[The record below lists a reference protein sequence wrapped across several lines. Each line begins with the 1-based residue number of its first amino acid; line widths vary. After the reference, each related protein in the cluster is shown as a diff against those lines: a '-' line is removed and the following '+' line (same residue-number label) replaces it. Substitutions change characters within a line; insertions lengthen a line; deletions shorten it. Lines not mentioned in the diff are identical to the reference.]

1 MKKYTIL
8 LLSFMLCSLLHAQN
22 KEKPDWVQQ
31 RPVNTLN
38 FTGIGVVN
46 KTTEN
51 YIQVAKQRALSE
63 LASEI
68 KVEVSVNSL
77 LNTIEDNGEVKS
89 SFLQNIKTTATEE
102 IENFRLIDS
111 WQDDKEYWV
120 YYELNRFDY
129 EEYIEARR
137 QRAIKSGFGF
147 WYQGQASL
155 QQGDLMMS
163 IDLFTKGLEAIL
175 PVINEELTCSY
186 EGQTINLSSEIYTSL
201 TGVFN
206 DVSIVVS
213 PMSIQAAPFKGVEA
227 PIKVE
232 VYRNETPLRGIQLEA
247 QFVSGLGDLSTLT
260 PTNEIGNA
268 SFYIRNITSKQ
279 AQQEI
284 KIGIKT
290 DMFKSF
296 RSGVNAIILDKIIA
310 TIPSSIL
317 TVKLEET
324 KIKAYVAN
332 AEKNDM
338 PALERSVKSILAN
351 NFFDVVESQSVADV
365 VLKLDNQFK
374 VGRKIPGELYN
385 LVECF
390 STLGIQVINN
400 RSKSTLLNYSINELR
415 TLVPEKKSTTQAKQ
429 MAARELMKR
438 MQREFGSKLK
448 QITIDTKGAIPASPI
463 EEPTPVVK
471 PTPPI
476 IIVIPPVV
484 SIPEKTPIERPIQ
497 EPIQTPIEE
506 PTSRPQAIRGD
517 WNVDV
522 FIEFDKLVS
531 IGGNTRIYFKIVNK
545 TADDFN
551 ACLHLSKI
559 TVVNERGEQLKV
571 KSVKIGSNTQAWS
584 IRSIVVP
591 DLPTEMRIDVSE
603 LQSVALF
610 GINDCDGRVVKLRN
624 LK

>member
-1 MKKYTIL
+1 
-8 LLSFMLCSLLHAQN
+8 
-22 KEKPDWVQQ
+22 
-31 RPVNTLN
+31 
-38 FTGIGVVN
+38 
-46 KTTEN
+46 
-51 YIQVAKQRALSE
+51 
-63 LASEI
+63 
-68 KVEVSVNSL
+68 
-77 LNTIEDNGEVKS
+77 
-89 SFLQNIKTTATEE
+89 
-102 IENFRLIDS
+102 
-111 WQDDKEYWV
+111 
-120 YYELNRFDY
+120 
-129 EEYIEARR
+129 
-137 QRAIKSGFGF
+137 
-147 WYQGQASL
+147 
-155 QQGDLMMS
+155 
-163 IDLFTKGLEAIL
+163 
-175 PVINEELTCSY
+175 
-186 EGQTINLSSEIYTSL
+186 
-201 TGVFN
+201 
-206 DVSIVVS
+206 
-213 PMSIQAAPFKGVEA
+213 
-227 PIKVE
+227 
-232 VYRNETPLRGIQLEA
+232 
-247 QFVSGLGDLSTLT
+247 
-260 PTNEIGNA
+260 
-268 SFYIRNITSKQ
+268 
-279 AQQEI
+279 
-284 KIGIKT
+284 
-290 DMFKSF
+290 MFKSF